1 MTEQLLSSRMA
12 MAKTLRIPIILA
24 LIGLVII
31 PSLYA
36 MGYLSI
42 ETVSRLGRYVTYA
55 ILAVGLDL
63 LWGYVGILGL
73 CQATFF
79 CLGTYAMG
87 MYLAHHGEPAGTV
100 DGYGWKIPSCLFVV
114 YDSDVGQTEA
124 DWTVPFF
131 WKPFWSLPAT
141 IVLGLVIPAVAAF
154 AIGYFVFRSRVRG
167 VYFAILTQAIAVAAW
182 MVFSKNEM
190 MLGGTNGLTAFD
202 HFTFGNHERIEVVV
216 VSEEDLKAMEEG
228 LEELQKKQ
236 AQIRQHEVEYRLLVH
251 QVGATSSETQAS
263 KMLEQE
269 LAVHFL
275 QLTEAVGHLPTTV
288 EAALQKVDKKI
299 NACVEA
305 FQLDEKPTLIETA
318 LDELK
323 LALDAASKEVAS
335 LEEDSN
341 KIEKALEE
349 LRNKQAQVVSESMS
363 DANAT
368 KMLEQELAGDFG
380 QLTNAVED
388 LPPEVGESLLKVIG
402 KLNRSVEAFK
412 REEKATLVSNA
423 LDELGFALEQASTAT
438 KHALVVRPDRL
449 KEVQLALERHRKE
462 KRVTVTKEVDGKLY
476 VHRNFK
482 LTDGNETSPKSE
494 GMELQIPFGGQDPD
508 RSYALTLEQS
518 GVDEEWE
525 VALNDQNIGNL
536 KRGPPQDIR
545 LSVPSGV
552 LKASENNLIIRPVT
566 PHVQDEIE
574 IGRIRL
580 AGDVPPLGGTLE
592 QKGDNFLSVPEFGVN
607 LNIDYNV
614 LVIHADPANA
624 DKSVE
629 LQDWAKVNYLGP
641 RVKGDSVK
649 LVLYVLS
656 VLALFGA
663 YFLCRWIVRS
673 RLGRVLVA
681 IRDDESTL
689 RFFGYRPYVYK
700 LFAFCVAAVLAGLG
714 GMLYVP
720 QMTITTPRDMEAS
733 MSILIVVWVAVG
745 GRGTLSGAILG
756 TLTFNL
762 LYTLFTSEHD
772 FLLFTWKPDY
782 WQFILGGLF
791 VSVVLFFPRG
801 LMSLPEKFGLSQK
814 IANLWAKLIH
824 GRQS

>member
-1 MTEQLLSSRMA
+1 MTEQLLLSRMA

-100 DGYGWKIPSCLFVV
+100 DGYGWKIPSALFRV
-114 YDSDVGQTEA
+114 YDSELGQTQA

-216 VSEEDLKAMEEG
+216 VSEEDLKKIEEG
-228 LEELQKKQ
+228 LDKLQKKQ
-236 AQIRQHEVEYRLLVH
+236 AQIRQHEIEYRLLVH
-251 QVGATSSETQAS
+251 QVGATSSDTQAS

-305 FQLDEKPTLIETA
+305 FQSDEKPTLIET
-318 LDELK
+318 
-323 LALDAASKEVAS
+323 
-335 LEEDSN
+335 
-341 KIEKALEE
+341 
-349 LRNKQAQVVSESMS
+349 
-363 DANAT
+363 
-368 KMLEQELAGDFG
+368 
-380 QLTNAVED
+380 
-388 LPPEVGESLLKVIG
+388 
-402 KLNRSVEAFK
+402 
-412 REEKATLVSNA
+412 A

-449 KEVQLALERHRKE
+449 KEVQVALERRRKE

-525 VALNDQNIGNL
+525 VALNDRNIGNL

-607 LNIDYNV
+607 LNKDYNV

-641 RVKGDSVK
+641 RVKGDSVQ

-700 LFAFCVAAVLAGLG
+700 LFAFCVAAALAGLG
-714 GMLYVP
+714 GMLYSP
-720 QMTITTPRDMEAS
+720 QMKITTPADMEAVKS
-733 MSILIVVWVAVG
+733 VLIVVWVAVG

-756 TLTFNL
+756 ALTVNL
-762 LYTLFTSEHD
+762 LYNYFTSEHD
-772 FLLFTWKPDY
+772 LILFTWKADY
-782 WQFILGGLF
+782 WQFVLGGLF
-791 VSVVLFFPRG
+791 VGVVLFLPQG
-801 LMSLPEKFGLSQK
+801 LMSLPEKINKMPVLR
-814 IANLWAKLIH
+814 KLL
-824 GRQS
+824 GKT

>member
-1 MTEQLLSSRMA
+1 
-12 MAKTLRIPIILA
+12 
-24 LIGLVII
+24 
-31 PSLYA
+31 

-100 DGYGWKIPSCLFVV
+100 DGYGWKIPSALFRV
-114 YDSDVGQTEA
+114 YDSEIGQTQA

-202 HFTFGNHERIEVVV
+202 HFTFGNHERIEVAV
-216 VSEEDLKAMEEG
+216 VSEEDLKKIEEG
-228 LEELQKKQ
+228 LDKLQKKQ
-236 AQIRQHEVEYRLLVH
+236 AQI
-251 QVGATSSETQAS
+251 VGKSMSASEAS

-269 LAVHFL
+269 LAGDFTR
-275 QLTEAVGHLPTTV
+275 LTESVGHLPTTV
-288 EAALQKVDKKI
+288 ETALQKVDKKI

-305 FQLDEKPTLIETA
+305 FQSDEKPTLIETA
-318 LDELK
+318 LDELG
-323 LALDAASKEVAS
+323 S
-335 LEEDSN
+335 
-341 KIEKALEE
+341 
-349 LRNKQAQVVSESMS
+349 
-363 DANAT
+363 
-368 KMLEQELAGDFG
+368 
-380 QLTNAVED
+380 
-388 LPPEVGESLLKVIG
+388 
-402 KLNRSVEAFK
+402 
-412 REEKATLVSNA
+412 
-423 LDELGFALEQASTAT
+423 ALEQASTAT

-449 KEVQLALERHRKE
+449 KEVQVALERRRKE

-525 VALNDQNIGNL
+525 VVLNDQNIGNL

-545 LSVPSGV
+545 LSVPRGV

-580 AGDVPPLGGTLE
+580 AGDVPPLGGALE

-624 DKSVE
+624 DKSVK

-700 LFAFCVAAVLAGLG
+700 LFAFCVAAALAGLG

-720 QMTITTPRDMEAS
+720 QMTITTPRDMEAA

-745 GRGTLSGAILG
+745 GRGTLVGAILG
-756 TLTFNL
+756 ALIVNL
-762 LYTLFTSEHD
+762 LHNYFTSEHD
-772 FLLFTWKPDY
+772 FLLFTWKSDY

-791 VSVVLFFPRG
+791 VSVVLFFPQG

-814 IANLWAKLIH
+814 IANLWAKLMR